1 MEHTL
6 DYYSKLYILD
16 KNICTNCH
24 NYIPGYS
31 QLFDGIRNKVTTM
44 LEIGIGSVENHQM
57 GGTSGSLVSLGYK
70 TGNSLRC
77 WRDYFPNA
85 SIYGV
90 DLYYHNIVED
100 RIITLQADQSSV
112 TDLTRI
118 VQTINKSLDIII
130 DDGSH
135 MGEHQAFS
143 FMFLEKYLSH
153 DGIYVIEDV
162 QPENIERFKDLS
174 IFPEEFKSYI
184 NNKYNV
190 TYFDTRHVINRADDF
205 MVAFTRK

>member
-1 MEHTL
+1 MNTL
-6 DYYSKLYILD
+6 DYYSRLYVLD
-16 KNICTNCH
+16 KNISTNCH

-31 QLFDGIRNKVTTM
+31 QLFDGIRNKVITM

-57 GGTSGSLVSLGYK
+57 GGAMGPLASLGYK

-85 SIYGV
+85 TIYGV
-90 DLYYHNIVED
+90 DLYYHTIVEE
-100 RIITLQADQSSV
+100 RIHTLQADQSSAS
-112 TDLTRI
+112 DLTRI
-118 VQTINKSLDIII
+118 VDTIGKPLNIII

-135 MGEHQAFS
+135 IGEHQVFS
-143 FMFLEKYLSH
+143 FMFLETFLAN

-162 QPENIERFKDLS
+162 QPENIEKFKDLS
-174 IFPEEFKSYI
+174 IFPAEYKTYI
-184 NNKYNV
+184 ENKYNV
-190 TYFDTRHVINRADDF
+190 TYFDTRHVINRQDDF